1 MIRRPAVL
9 VPAIVVLSVAAAA
22 FAACGGGGGTKTAT
36 PTRSPSGSVTAAS
49 TSSTAVTPSLGIR
62 MLDLSKLP
70 DVQAVIAATG
80 GQYVQTSVLYADLTG
95 DGVDDAV
102 VPISSGGTLGDVAFL
117 VLAPAGDGARTLLK
131 EAPAGGSGG
140 LAVNVVD
147 GQVVMTQPVYGAEDP
162 NCCPSELRKTTYVW
176 DGTTFA
182 VQSVKTEVNPVGGG
196 KKTPSAPPTIAR
208 PPGAPVPPQ

>member
-140 LAVNVVD
+140 LA
-147 GQVVMTQPVYGAEDP
+147 G
-162 NCCPSELRKTTYVW
+162 
-176 DGTTFA
+176 
-182 VQSVKTEVNPVGGG
+182 
-196 KKTPSAPPTIAR
+196 
-208 PPGAPVPPQ
+208 